1 MGSSQEEEGPPP
13 NPIIIIIT
21 VITVAL
27 DQREVSPHRL
37 QARDLRKNISSIG
50 KEGRKVD
57 LLSPSIFLAIPLNT
71 TVTQKT
77 EHVPSVPGRPSGTPQ
92 FKPFAPRSLP
102 RFYLVLLVFSCAG
115 SLLILRWL
123 SFLPSDMPTH
133 ILRMPPSSEIS
144 FEKG

>member
-50 KEGRKVD
+50 KKEGRSSVSKHLPGHSAKYYSD
-57 LLSPSIFLAIPLNT
+57 
-71 TVTQKT
+71 T
-77 EHVPSVPGRPSGTPQ
+77 E
-92 FKPFAPRSLP
+92 
-102 RFYLVLLVFSCAG
+102 
-115 SLLILRWL
+115 
-123 SFLPSDMPTH
+123 D
-133 ILRMPPSSEIS
+133 
-144 FEKG
+144 